1 MDTEAAFENI
11 KNDIK
16 DEKYDM
22 VLPQVKQ
29 IVEQSGGDVQILFK
43 CAVRLLFAGAN
54 RVRPDC
60 HSKLPQ

>member
-43 CAVRLLFAGAN
+43 CA
-54 RVRPDC
+54 
-60 HSKLPQ
+60 S